1 MVARRLGETLPL
13 QVFIRRAQVVKSY
26 RDIMRAARK
35 CEDQSLRND
44 ILSEIRSEYAR
55 NKHVSDVGMIKQH
68 LQVASKEL
76 KKVRDLCDSIRL
88 SNAPAAQ
95 SSAAESYPT
104 NVRIDKHMRHPG
116 PSWIDTKD
124 EEDPRGRVGE
134 GWPWDR

>member
-1 MVARRLGETLPL
+1 
-13 QVFIRRAQVVKSY
+13 
-26 RDIMRAARK
+26 MRAARK